1 MIVVIDTNVF
11 ISAAGSRAGLSWRCF
26 VLLAQ
31 RRFDLAVTREILA
44 EFEYTAE
51 RLARG
56 PGKFHG
62 LNWRPLFYWL
72 CDQAVY
78 HEPAPLGKQRSRD
91 VTDDIFLA
99 CALASGAKTIVSHDK
114 DLLALEKPF
123 GIEILKPAVF
133 VARFRA
139 IAS

>member
-1 MIVVIDTNVF
+1 MIAVIDTNVF
-11 ISAAGSRAGLSWRCF
+11 ISAAGSRASLSWRCF

-31 RRFDLAVTREILA
+31 RRFQLAVTREILA

-62 LNWRPLFYWL
+62 MNWRPLFHWL
-72 CDQAVY
+72 HDQALY
-78 HEPAPLGKQRSRD
+78 FESAPLGKQRSRD

-99 CALASGAKTIVSHDK
+99 CALAAGAKIIVSYDE
-114 DLLALEKPF
+114 DLLVLEKPF
-123 GIEILKPAVF
+123 GIEILKPTVF

-139 IAS
+139 VAS